1 MTPVSD
7 MEAKVRYAGDIPR
20 EEGSAVT
27 SEASQIAR
35 SFVTAR
41 QQAQALPDFPG
52 EPPADLATG
61 YRVQDAAIALWPDAI
76 AGWKIGRV
84 PAHLVG
90 PLGADRVAGPIFAK
104 LVWRAQPEV
113 ETPFPVYENGFAA
126 VEAEY
131 VFRIGEDAPENKTE
145 WTRDEAAALIG
156 AMFVGVETAGSP
168 LASINDLGS
177 TVVVS
182 DFGNNHGLI
191 LGAEV
196 PDWRAKL
203 DAGLT
208 AQTFIEGQTVGEGS
222 ADSKNDGPLDALAFL
237 AGHLAARGLPLK
249 AGQLISTGA
258 VTGVHDIRI
267 GQRSRVSFNGSGDIL
282 CAAVKATANGRGSA

>member
-1 MTPVSD
+1 MTT
-7 MEAKVRYAGDIPR
+7 E
-20 EEGSAVT
+20 T
-27 SEASQIAR
+27 SQIAR

-41 QQAQALPDFPG
+41 QEAMALPDFPG
-52 EPPADLATG
+52 EPPRDLATG
-61 YRVQDAAIALWPDAI
+61 YRVQDAAIALWPDAV

-84 PAHLVG
+84 PPGQVAA
-90 PLGADRVAGPIFAK
+90 LGAERVSGPIFAK
-104 LVWRAQPEV
+104 LVWRAEPGA
-113 ETPFPVYENGFAA
+113 ETAFPVYENGFAA

-131 VFRIGEDAPENKTE
+131 VFRIGADAPPGKTMWARADAE
-145 WTRDEAAALIG
+145 ALIG
-156 AMFVGVETAGSP
+156 AMHVGVETAGSP

-191 LGAEV
+191 LGPEV

-203 DAGLT
+203 DKGLN
-208 AQTFIEGQTVGEGS
+208 AETFIEGERVGAGG
-222 ADSKNDGPLDALAFL
+222 ADAKDDGPLDALAFL
-237 AGHLAARGLPLK
+237 AGHLAQRGMPLK
-249 AGQLISTGA
+249 AGQLVSTGA

-282 CAAVKATANGRGSA
+282 CAAVKANANGKGSS